1 MCSTPKQSLPHWA
14 ALICESLQTQLMELT
29 ANPCL
34 LCRRT
39 FTFYL
44 MLFPVRLL
52 GKMLK
57 KLTYPEFD
65 LSRIIYST
73 DYKPTCLPTIL
84 SCVVSQLLT
93 VLFCLAPIPTIQITL
108 SISTSVLHSLVCPH
122 LLFTALPYASICLNC
137 KCGNLSSLAPVPSYR
152 GRVPETMLGWSLK
165 SRDEIIWE
173 LTCSTIYLKCKWN
186 SDFFFFSEV
195 YVLARFE
202 EREKWKL
209 IQLQIKPSYWASFP
223 ASKWGTAVQTKELQ
237 EFWLKE
243 IKLVCVR
250 LFPNLMDQICWSLQ
264 SHHTLG

>member
-1 MCSTPKQSLPHWA
+1 
-14 ALICESLQTQLMELT
+14 MELT

-44 MLFPVRLL
+44 MLFPVHLL
-52 GKMLK
+52 RKMLK
-57 KLTYPEFD
+57 KLTHPEFD
-65 LSRIIYST
+65 LRRSYIPLIT
-73 DYKPTCLPTIL
+73 KPPAFPPSSLASYP
-84 SCVVSQLLT
+84 SSLLCFFA
-93 VLFCLAPIPTIQITL
+93 LIPPIQITL
-108 SISTSVLHSLVCPH
+108 SISTSVLHSLLCPH
-122 LLFTALPYASICLNC
+122 LLFTALPYASMCLNC
-137 KCGNLSSLAPVPSYR
+137 KCGISSSLAPFPNYR
-152 GRVPETMLGWSLK
+152 GRVPLLGWSLK

-173 LTCSTIYLKCKWN
+173 LTRSTIYLKCKWN
-186 SDFFFFSEV
+186 SDFFSEV

-209 IQLQIKPSYWASFP
+209 IQLQIKPSHWASFP
-223 ASKWGTAVQTKELQ
+223 APKWGTAVQAKELQ

-264 SHHTLG
+264 SHQPLG